1 MSKIAIATMFVASL
15 AGVGIATACME
26 PRAVEARGAPHF
38 TQHETP
44 NHRHLL
50 RYRESQRGE

>member
-1 MSKIAIATMFVASL
+1 VLKLTIATVLVGCL
-15 AGVGIATACME
+15 AGIGAAAACIE
-26 PRAVEARGAPHF
+26 PPRKEARAAPHF

-50 RYRESQRGE
+50 RHR